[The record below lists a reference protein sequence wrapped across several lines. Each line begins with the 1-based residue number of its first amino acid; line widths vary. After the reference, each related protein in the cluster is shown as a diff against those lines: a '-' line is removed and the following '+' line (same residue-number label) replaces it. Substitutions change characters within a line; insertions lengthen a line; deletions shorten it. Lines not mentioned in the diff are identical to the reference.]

1 VASKAFPKILI
12 VTPEVTYL
20 PDRMGS
26 FSDCLTA
33 KAGGLADVSASLICE
48 LFRQGADIHVA
59 IPDYRTMFGDC
70 LTSFLQKEQTAMR
83 RVLPEDRLHLAED
96 QAFFHR
102 RSIYSGDGED
112 NMKLAMAFQ
121 REVINNIIPRVEPDL
136 IHCNDWMTGLI
147 PALAREIGIPC
158 LFTIHNIH
166 SMKTSLAIIEDRGI
180 DARYFWNHLYFDR
193 MPGGYEESRYTNPI
207 ELLTSGVFAA
217 NFVNVVSPNFLLEII
232 MGHHDFVGLPLQQ
245 ELRGK
250 LDTGCAFGIL
260 NTPNSTFDPST
271 DADIV
276 RCYGPQ
282 GHATA
287 KRENKVALQK
297 ALGLR
302 QDENAPVF
310 FWPSRLDP
318 VQKGC
323 QLLADIL
330 YNVISRYWD
339 QKLEI
344 AFVADG
350 AYQQVF
356 DDITAQHG
364 LHDRVAV
371 CNFDERLE
379 HLAYA
384 AADFVLMP
392 SKFEPC
398 GLPQMIGLIYGALPV
413 AHDTGG
419 IHETVIHLDVD
430 NDIGNGF
437 LFVTY
442 DSSGLFWAID
452 QAMQFYMMPINVKR
466 KQIERI
472 MRLSAE
478 TFNYKVNAK
487 EYINL
492 YEKMLQCPVVPSD

>member
-1 VASKAFPKILI
+1 MKSKAFPKILI
-12 VTPEVTYL
+12 VTPEATYL

-59 IPDYRTMFGDC
+59 IPDYRAMFGDC
-70 LTSFLQKEQTAMR
+70 LTSFLKKEQTAMR

-96 QAFFHR
+96 QNFFHR

-121 REVINNIIPRVEPDL
+121 REVINNIIQRVEPDL
-136 IHCNDWMTGLI
+136 IHCHDWMTGLI
-147 PALAREIGIPC
+147 PALARKIGIPC

-166 SMKTSLAIIEDRGI
+166 SMKTNLAYIEDRGI
-180 DARYFWNHLYFDR
+180 DALYFWDYLYFER
-193 MPGGYEESRYTNPI
+193 MPDDYEKSRYSNSI
-207 ELLTSGVFAA
+207 ELITCGVFAA
-217 NFVNVVSPNFLLEII
+217 NLVNIVSPHFLHE
-232 MGHHDFVGLPLQQ
+232 MVMRRHDFINPTLQQ
-245 ELRGK
+245 ELSNK
-250 LDTGCAFGIL
+250 WDAGCAFGIL
-260 NTPNSTFDPST
+260 NAPNPSFDPFT
-271 DADIV
+271 DTDIV
-276 RCYGPQ
+276 RNYGPK
-282 GHATA
+282 GHAAA

-297 ALGLR
+297 LLGLL

-323 QLLADIL
+323 RLLADIL
-330 YNVISRYWD
+330 YKVISRYRD
-339 QKLEI
+339 QNLQI
-344 AFVADG
+344 AFIADG
-350 AYQQVF
+350 EYQRVF
-356 DDITAQHG
+356 NDILTMHG
-364 LHDRVAV
+364 LYERVV
-371 CNFDERLE
+371 VSNFDERLE

-419 IHETVIHLDVD
+419 LHDTIAHLDV
-430 NDIGNGF
+430 NNNTGNGF
-437 LFVTY
+437 LFETY
-442 DSSGLFWAID
+442 DSNGLFWAID
-452 QAMQFYMMPINVKR
+452 QAMQFYMMPVDVKR

-472 MRLSAE
+472 MRVSAE

-492 YEKMLQCPVVPSD
+492 YEKLLQCPVVPSG